1 MKKEIIICISSKGR
15 LKPKSLNI
23 FKKKKLKIISEKGE
37 RDLVGYVKNKNFNI
51 KILFVHA
58 REAIDALA
66 NLTADV
72 AISGKDLLFNSST
85 NVQKKIKL
93 YKDLDFGHASLKIF
107 KSIYWIDCASL
118 LDVSEIARN
127 KPLKLITK
135 YRLLVENFL
144 AEKNVRNVEVLD
156 SNGATEI
163 AVRINQASLVADISS
178 TGKTAAANDLCELN
192 DGLILKTSAALMVA
206 KKSLKKKEVVK
217 LLKLLSKS

>member
-37 RDLVGYVKNKNFNI
+37 RDLVGYVKNKNFNL

-58 REAIDALA
+58 REAVDALA
-66 NLTADV
+66 NSTADV
-72 AISGKDLLFNSST
+72 AISGKDLLFNSNT
-85 NVQKKIKL
+85 NIQKKIKL
-93 YKDLDFGHASLKIF
+93 YKNLDFGFASLKIF
-107 KSIYWIDCASL
+107 KSLYWIDCQSL

-135 YRLLVENFL
+135 YRLLVEKFL
-144 AEKNVRNVEVLD
+144 AEKNVRNVEVID

-178 TGKTAAANDLCELN
+178 SGKTAAANDLVELN
-192 DGLILKTSAALMVA
+192 DGLILKTSAALMVS
-206 KKSLKKKEVVK
+206 KKSYKRKEVIK
-217 LLKLLSKS
+217 LLKLLSA

>member
-23 FKKKKLKIISEKGE
+23 FKKKKLKIVSEKGE

-66 NLTADV
+66 NSTADV

-144 AEKNVRNVEVLD
+144 SEKNVRNVEVID

-178 TGKTAAANDLCELN
+178 TGKTAAANDLSELN

-206 KKSLKKKEVVK
+206 KKSFKKKEVVN
-217 LLKLLSKS
+217 LLKLLSK

>member
-15 LKPKSLNI
+15 LKPESLNI
-23 FKKKKLKIISEKGE
+23 FKKKKLKIFSDKGE
-37 RDLVGYVKNKNFNI
+37 RDLVGYVKNKNFNL

-58 REAIDALA
+58 REAVDALA
-66 NLTADV
+66 NSTADV
-72 AISGKDLLFNSST
+72 AISGKDLLFNSNT
-85 NVQKKIKL
+85 NIQKKIKL
-93 YKDLDFGHASLKIF
+93 YKNLNFGFASLKIF
-107 KSIYWIDCASL
+107 KSIYWIDCQSL
-118 LDVSEIARN
+118 LDVSEIARS

>member
-144 AEKNVRNVEVLD
+144 SEKNVRNVEVID

-178 TGKTAAANDLCELN
+178 TGKTAAANDLSELN

-206 KKSLKKKEVVK
+206 KKSLKKKEVVN
-217 LLKLLSKS
+217 LLKLLSK